1 MRVRTGPR
9 LGWARQGEGGLAS
22 RVVEVGD
29 LGTVVLWAWA
39 LAAWRQT
46 GGAGGQNKRRMKPAA
61 EVSRAWRRHDKTLES
76 RDRAGTVG
84 VIHGRGRNAVG
95 PPALLPA
102 TCDLL
107 PAGGRQGIYRGRG
120 EGGNVGMDKV
130 VSVVCIVGRC

>member
-9 LGWARQGEGGLAS
+9 LGWAGQGEGGLAS
-22 RVVEVGD
+22 RLVEVGD

-61 EVSRAWRRHDKTLES
+61 EVSRAWRRHDKTLER
-76 RDRAGTVG
+76 RDRAGTIG
-84 VIHGRGRNAVG
+84 VIHGKGRNVVG

-102 TCDLL
+102 TCN
-107 PAGGRQGIYRGRG
+107 PTGGRLGIYGYRGR
-120 EGGNVGMDKV
+120 GGNVGMDKV
-130 VSVVCIVGRC
+130 VSVVCTVGRC